1 MLKEADSYQGGGD
14 VDGEAGGKV
23 KDADALFSRLK
34 RLVKSDYNSK
44 GQVAWRKEARE
55 DFDFDAGEQLNEDD
69 KAILQDAKR
78 PIVIFNRVGTTV
90 DSVSGQEVGNRQEVQ
105 FLPRRQGVVKKNELL
120 TSAAKWFRQQCDA
133 EDEESD
139 AFRDLVVCGMGWT
152 ETRLDYEDNPE
163 GDPKVDRVDPL
174 EMVWDSGAKKRN
186 LVDNRRLAHI
196 RRNVPIDEARALC
209 PGDTDQPFE
218 DADYNV
224 SWIGEE
230 GENEKPHHNDKE
242 ERGEDD

>member
-1 MLKEADSYQGGGD
+1 M
-14 VDGEAGGKV
+14 
-23 KDADALFSRLK
+23 
-34 RLVKSDYNSK
+34 
-44 GQVAWRKEARE
+44 
-55 DFDFDAGEQLNEDD
+55 
-69 KAILQDAKR
+69 
-78 PIVIFNRVGTTV
+78 
-90 DSVSGQEVGNRQEVQ
+90 
-105 FLPRRQGVVKKNELL
+105 PRRQGVVKKNELL

-209 PGDTDQPFE
+209 PGDTDRPFE
-218 DADYNV
+218 DADYNA

-230 GENEKPHHNDKE
+230 GENGKPSPQRRRNLQ
-242 ERGEDD
+242 